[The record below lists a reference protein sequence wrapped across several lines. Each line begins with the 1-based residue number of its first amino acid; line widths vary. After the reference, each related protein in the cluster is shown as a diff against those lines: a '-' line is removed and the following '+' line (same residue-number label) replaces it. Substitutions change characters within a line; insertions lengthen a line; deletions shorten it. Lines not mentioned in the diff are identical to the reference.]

1 MLARGFFGVLM
12 GFKPKD
18 RKESNRRPNDL
29 KGERKPNIFRIE
41 ANCHEDAGKKIEKL
55 IKEAFFDDVSREE
68 DVGKE
73 NENHANPAD
82 DVIYHKRIV
91 P

>member
-1 MLARGFFGVLM
+1 M
-12 GFKPKD
+12 GFEPKD
-18 RKESNRRPNDL
+18 RKESNGRPNDL
-29 KGERKPNIFRIE
+29 KGEGKPNIFRVKTD
-41 ANCHEDAGKKIEKL
+41 CHENAGKKIEKL